1 MTRRTVDIGDNVL
14 AEATRILGTR
24 TIKETVHEALS
35 EILRAE
41 LRRQHVVRLS
51 TMKGLDLDNDEVMA
65 RAWR

>member
-1 MTRRTVDIGDNVL
+1 MTRRTVDIDDHLL
-14 AEATRILGTR
+14 AEATEILGTR

-41 LRRQHVVRLS
+41 LRRRHVRRLR
-51 TMKGLDLDNDEVMA
+51 TMEGLDLDNDEVMA